1 MRTLSSN
8 TSRKKAEESKELQ
21 KALATMGNSRG
32 ESMTSLK
39 IFVTLMEQFTNS
51 DNIIAIM
58 KQFAPP
64 EWESIKDDV
73 LAQRVSI
80 QEGVG
85 QMFALLPVE
94 LKEDIIS
101 YILET
106 SAIRDGFDDFIAYTR
121 RAPYSALYCKRRN

>member
-1 MRTLSSN
+1 
-8 TSRKKAEESKELQ
+8 
-21 KALATMGNSRG
+21 MGNSRG

-39 IFVTLMEQFTNS
+39 IFCDFDGTITNS

-94 LKEDIIS
+94 LKEDI
-101 YILET
+101 ET
-106 SAIRDGFDDFIAYTR
+106 ERTESELQQVSGFSSNINCFPNSLVVFPHTEDTLKSKLRGAEAADVFGR
-121 RAPYSALYCKRRN
+121 Q